1 MMRDRDIAN
10 LSRIYKLLLKSNMER
25 VFLKE
30 FQNYIQAEG
39 EVILGKVNAEEERA
53 MKSIYTSI
61 KSKQLLVY
69 LGKSSVSIQRWK
81 ESEKKLAKDK
91 LNSKRH
97 KTWASK
103 DSAMQVIEYATTSLT
118 TLILC

>member
-1 MMRDRDIAN
+1 
-10 LSRIYKLLLKSNMER
+10 
-25 VFLKE
+25 
-30 FQNYIQAEG
+30 
-39 EVILGKVNAEEERA
+39 

-97 KTWASK
+97 KIWASK